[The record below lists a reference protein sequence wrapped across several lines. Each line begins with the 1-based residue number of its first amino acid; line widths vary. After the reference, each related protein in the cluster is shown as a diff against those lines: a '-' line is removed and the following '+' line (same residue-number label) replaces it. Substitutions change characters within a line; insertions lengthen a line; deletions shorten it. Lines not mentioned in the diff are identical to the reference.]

1 MLKNRDMI
9 YNLKYIP
16 TINNTK
22 EIEKTMK
29 SKAKDEAKNEA
40 KDEAKDEQNGE
51 GEDIIENIQ
60 FFNEINLRQF

>member
-1 MLKNRDMI
+1 MLKNKDMI

-22 EIEKTMK
+22 RIEKTMK
-29 SKAKDEAKNEA
+29 SKAKDER
-40 KDEAKDEQNGE
+40 NGE

-60 FFNEINLRQF
+60 FFNETNLRQF